1 AAVHS
6 HPSWLFRPR
15 YVRTALLDWARQA
28 PVRQR
33 LWHLDSEVAD
43 RQIHGLRNSG
53 RGDEG
58 DRVGSDARDEEED
71 TRSQCGSTVWHRHR
85 GAEEEDQ
92 GGGRIRAS
100 RWVRSRAR
108 VSSMCAQTAVDRKA
122 EVWTRLQTV
131 TDPELDEPVTDL
143 EFVTRADVD
152 ADNCVHIEFRL
163 PTYWCAANFSFLM
176 ADDMRN
182 AVKKLPWVADVSVVL
197 GEHMY
202 ADKINAGL
210 AQGLS
215 FQETFGAEADGDLDE
230 LRRTFLLKA
239 CQRRQAALLA
249 HLIEAGHDAA
259 RLVEMTLDE
268 LVDLEVD
275 DAGARSSP
283 MQLRRLARLSM
294 LTANRCRPKR
304 CRPMSARCDA
314 STSMRNSTALF
325 VAACCTRGLTRRRR
339 CRQRPGNV
347 SRRHRFPRKNCNS
360 M

>member
-1 AAVHS
+1 M
-6 HPSWLFRPR
+6 P
-15 YVRTALLDWARQA
+15 
-28 PVRQR
+28 
-33 LWHLDSEVAD
+33 
-43 RQIHGLRNSG
+43 
-53 RGDEG
+53 
-58 DRVGSDARDEEED
+58 
-71 TRSQCGSTVWHRHR
+71 
-85 GAEEEDQ
+85 
-92 GGGRIRAS
+92 
-100 RWVRSRAR
+100 
-108 VSSMCAQTAVDRKA
+108 AQTAVDRNA

-152 ADNCVHIEFRL
+152 ANNCVHIEFRL

-182 AVKKLPWVADVSVVL
+182 AVKDLPWVADVNVVL

-210 AQGLS
+210 AQGLT

-239 CQRRQAALLA
+239 FQRRQAALLA

-275 DAGARSSP
+275 DAGARLRTRYIERRPIVADAIATSRAFVDADGDPLQAETLSTYVRA
-283 MQLRRLARLSM
+283 LRRVDINAEF
-294 LTANRCRPKR
+294 N
-304 CRPMSARCDA
+304 SALC
-314 STSMRNSTALF
+314 
-325 VAACCTRGLTRRRR
+325 RGLLHARFDMATPLSTRAG
-339 CRQRPGNV
+339 QRVEP
-347 SRRHRFPRKNCNS
+347 P
-360 M
+360 